1 LSRRVNAVS
10 DIEREIADQPNA
22 WRLAVETASREA
34 RTLPGN
40 GARVAFI
47 GCGTSLY
54 MSQAAAALRESS
66 GHGESDAFPASEF
79 PAYRPYDLIVAI
91 SRSGTTTEVTRAL
104 KSVSASGVPTLA
116 ISAVAGTPIVEAAMN
131 SVVLEFADERS
142 VVQTRFATS
151 VLAMFRS
158 HFGGAIDGAIE
169 DAKRMVDAPL
179 PVDPT
184 AFEQFVFLGTGWRA
198 AIASEAALKIREA
211 TGSWAEAY
219 PAMEYR
225 HGPISVAT
233 DATAVWT
240 FGPVETSLLEQIRE
254 TGATVVG
261 DEEVDPM
268 AHLILAQR
276 TAVALAETR
285 GLDPDR
291 PRHLSRSVVLS

>member
-1 LSRRVNAVS
+1 MS
-10 DIEREIADQPNA
+10 DIEREIADQPTS
-22 WRLAVETASREA
+22 WRKAVETASREA
-34 RTLPGN
+34 QLFPGH

-54 MSQAAAALRESS
+54 MSQAVAALRESS
-66 GHGESDAFPASEF
+66 GHGETDAFPASEY
-79 PAYRPYDLIVAI
+79 PAGRPYELIVAI
-91 SRSGTTTEVTRAL
+91 SRSGTTTEVVRAL
-104 KSVSASGVPTLA
+104 ETISASSTPTLA
-116 ISAVAGTPIVEAAMN
+116 VSAVSGTPVIEAA
-131 SVVLEFADERS
+131 SESIVVEFADERS

-151 VLAMFRS
+151 VLALFRS
-158 HFGGAIDGAIE
+158 HFGGAIDGAIA
-169 DAKRMVDAPL
+169 DAERMIDAPL

-184 AFEQFVFLGTGWRA
+184 AFGQFVFLGTGWRA
-198 AIASEAALKIREA
+198 AIASEAALKMRET

-233 DATAVWT
+233 SATVVWT
-240 FGPVETSLLEQIRE
+240 FGPVEASLLDQVRE

-276 TAVALAETR
+276 TAVALAEAR

-291 PRHLSRSVVLS
+291 PRHLARSVMLS

>member
-1 LSRRVNAVS
+1 VS
-10 DIEREIADQPNA
+10 DIEQEIADQPNA
-22 WRLAVETASREA
+22 WRLAVETASREVH
-34 RTLPGN
+34 LFPGH

-54 MSQAAAALRESS
+54 MSQAVAALRESS
-66 GHGESDAFPASEF
+66 GHGETDAFPASEF
-79 PAYRPYDLIVAI
+79 PAGRPYDLIVAI
-91 SRSGTTTEVTRAL
+91 SRSGTTTEVVRAL
-104 KSVSASGVPTLA
+104 ETISASRTSTLA
-116 ISAVAGTPIVEAAMN
+116 VSAVAGTSIVEASMHA
-131 SVVLEFADERS
+131 VVLEFADERS

-158 HFGGAIDGAIE
+158 HFGGAIDGAID
-169 DAKRMVDAPL
+169 DAERMVDAPL

-184 AFEQFVFLGTGWRA
+184 AFRQFVFLGTGWRA
-198 AIASEAALKIREA
+198 AIASEAALKMREA

-233 DATAVWT
+233 DATLVWT
-240 FGPVETSLLEQIRE
+240 FGPVEASLLDQVRE

-276 TAVALAETR
+276 TAVALAEAR